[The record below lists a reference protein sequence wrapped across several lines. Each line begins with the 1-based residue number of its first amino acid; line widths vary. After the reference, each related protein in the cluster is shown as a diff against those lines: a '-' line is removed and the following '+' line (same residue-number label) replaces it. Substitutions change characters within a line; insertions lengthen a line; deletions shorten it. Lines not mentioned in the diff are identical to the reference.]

1 MENAQL
7 KLMIPGPIQPSDDVL
22 EAMGS
27 PVRPHYGPGFT
38 AYYNETLDL
47 LRKVFETS
55 GDLFLMVGSGSVA
68 LDAALGSALSSGEKV
83 LVGVNGFFG
92 ERLQS
97 MAESYGL
104 GVIPVTAEWGQ
115 PLRAA
120 DFEAAFRAH
129 PEASAVAVVHLE
141 TSTTVI
147 NPVEEIG
154 AVTRRY
160 SKYFLVD
167 AVSSMGGLPFH
178 MDEWGVDLC
187 VTASQKCLGAP
198 PGLAVAA
205 VGPRGWEAINR
216 NPHKGHGWYG
226 DLRVWK
232 WYAENWGDWHPF
244 PVTMATNNV
253 AALHTALQDLLAE
266 GIPNRLERYRA
277 LAMRLRAGLRRTGY
291 EPFTTDE
298 MAAPVLTAA
307 YTPCGEPSGRIVAYM
322 EQQHGIKISTGLG
335 MLKEKLIRVGHM
347 SPTLGEADIDEVVDA
362 LSGYVIG

>member
-1 MENAQL
+1 MENKQL

-22 EAMGS
+22 DAMGA

-38 AYYNETLDL
+38 AYYNETLEL
-47 LRKVFETS
+47 LRKVFETQ

-68 LDAALGSALSSGEKV
+68 LDACLGSALSSGEKL

-97 MAESYGL
+97 MAEAYGL
-104 GVIPVTAEWGQ
+104 GVIPVTAELGKALQ
-115 PLRAA
+115 AS
-120 DFEAAFRAH
+120 DFDAAFRAH
-129 PEASAVAVVHLE
+129 PEASAAAVVHLE

-147 NPVEEIG
+147 NPIEEIG
-154 AVTRRY
+154 AVVREFG
-160 SKYFLVD
+160 KYFMVD
-167 AVSSMGGLPFH
+167 AVSSMGGLPLH

-216 NPHKGHGWYG
+216 NPNKGHGWYG
-226 DLRVWK
+226 DLKVWK
-232 WYAENWGDWHPF
+232 WYAQNWGDWHPF
-244 PVTMATNNV
+244 PITMATNNV

-266 GIPNRLERYRA
+266 GIPQRLERYNC
-277 LAMRLRAGLRRTGY
+277 LAMRLRDGLRRIGF
-291 EPFTTDE
+291 EPFTPDT

-307 YTPCGEPSGRIVAYM
+307 FTPCGAPSGKVVAYM
-322 EQQHGIKISTGLG
+322 EKEHGIKISTGLG
-335 MLKEKLIRVGHM
+335 ILKEKLIRVGHM
-347 SPTLGEADIDEVVDA
+347 SPTLQVEDIDEVVGALAGFVDA
-362 LSGYVIG
+362 